1 MRANPTDQ
9 TGAAGTVRQPTME
22 IVRRAQLGDQAAFE
36 QLYRAHVDRV
46 HGLCLRMCADRRR
59 AEELTQ
65 DAFVRAWQNMR
76 SFRGR
81 SRFSTWLHRIAVNV
95 VIEAMRTEKRGRE
108 RHLSV
113 LREGGWQSGSHPAV
127 HPPDGPVDARIDLE
141 RAIAMLPPGA
151 RTVLVLRDIEGMK
164 YEEVADAT
172 GLALG
177 TVKAQ
182 LYRAR
187 RLLRDRLDR

>member
-1 MRANPTDQ
+1 
-9 TGAAGTVRQPTME
+9 
-22 IVRRAQLGDQAAFE
+22 
-36 QLYRAHVDRV
+36 
-46 HGLCLRMCADRRR
+46 MCADRRY

-65 DAFVRAWQNMR
+65 DAFVRAWQNLR

-108 RHLSV
+108 RYLSV
-113 LREGGWQSGSHPAV
+113 WRGGTRNGRALPAAHGPEGQ
-127 HPPDGPVDARIDLE
+127 VDARIDLE
-141 RAIAMLPPGA
+141 RAIATLPPGA
-151 RTVLVLRDIEGMK
+151 RTVLVLRDIEGLK
-164 YEEVADAT
+164 YEEVAEAT

-187 RLLRDRLDR
+187 RLLRDRLER